1 MNQLQRAWVWLRRV
15 GHCRG
20 FGVQSPSDYRL
31 VRYVINE
38 HWPYYAYSQ
47 LGEGD
52 DWLHRKIG
60 RLLLRLSNWRQP
72 VVIIDQMGYADYLK
86 AGCRK
91 AQVKADPGSEI
102 EMACVPVDC
111 RWEDLLSLC
120 NDTTLIVVGNIWQMP
135 SSWQRIC
142 QQPEVRVSF
151 DLYYCGILLFD
162 QNRSKQHYIINF

>member
-72 VVIIDQMGYADYLK
+72 VVIIDQMGYAYYLK

-91 AQVKADPGSEI
+91 AQVKADLGSEI
-102 EMACVPVDC
+102 EMACLPVDC
-111 RWEDLLSLC
+111 RWEDLLRLC
-120 NDTTLIVVGNIWQMP
+120 NDHTLIVVGNIWQMP